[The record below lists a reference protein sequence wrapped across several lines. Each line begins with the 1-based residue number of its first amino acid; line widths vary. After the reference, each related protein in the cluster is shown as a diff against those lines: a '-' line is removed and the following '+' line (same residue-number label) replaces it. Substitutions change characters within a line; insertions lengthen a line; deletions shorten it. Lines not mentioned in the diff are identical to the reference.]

1 MIDLRRRSIS
11 FEMGGTWYLVTF
23 ISRPFGRVSDVTV
36 SQSKK
41 RSGFYYPCDAKIDL
55 KNITAVGALKEFWR
69 SIERDAIA
77 ALQRIFRHW

>member
-23 ISRPFGRVSDVTV
+23 ISRPFGRVSDVRV

-41 RSGFYYPCDAKIDL
+41 KTGFYYPCNAKIDPQ
-55 KNITAVGALKEFWR
+55 NITVVEALKLFWGPV
-69 SIERDAIA
+69 RDAIKA
-77 ALQRIFRHW
+77 ARQRIS

>member
-23 ISRPFGRVSDVTV
+23 ISRPFGRVADVVV

-41 RSGFYYPCDAKIDL
+41 KFGFYYPCDAKIDL
-55 KNITAVGALKEFWR
+55 QNITAAGALKEFWR
-69 SIERDAIA
+69 SIEREAIA
-77 ALQRIFRHW
+77 ALRRISRRW